1 MTTINSELV
10 RKQFGEVSK
19 TIRYGQSVST
29 KIKKVVNTATYTTNG
44 EYLLVV
50 KDVDNCVITLDGY
63 TTESIKIKV
72 LTKTNIVPKYSLIDD
87 QYEEIEIDN
96 GACVEL
102 EYVEGNWYIISSD
115 GMKLE

>member
-1 MTTINSELV
+1 MNDKKKV
-10 RKQFGEVSK
+10 GEVTK
-19 TIRYGQSVST
+19 TIRYGQSQTT
-29 KIKKVVNTATYTTNG
+29 KIKKIVNTPTYTTNG
-44 EYLLVV
+44 ENLLIV

-72 LTKTNIVPKYSLIDD
+72 LTKTSIIPKHSTIDE

-102 EYVEGNWYIISSD
+102 EYYLGGWYIISSD
-115 GMKLE
+115 GMKQ

>member
-1 MTTINSELV
+1 MD
-10 RKQFGEVSK
+10 EVQKKTVGDVTK
-19 TIRYGQSVST
+19 TIRYGQSPST
-29 KIKKVVNTATYTTNG
+29 KIKKIINVPNYTTNG

-50 KDVDNCVITLDGY
+50 KDVDSCTINLDGY
-63 TTESIKIKV
+63 TTESVKIKV
-72 LTKTNIVPKYSLIDD
+72 LTKTNIIPKYSLIDD
-87 QYEEIEIDN
+87 QYDEIEIDN

>member
-1 MTTINSELV
+1 M
-10 RKQFGEVSK
+10 F
-19 TIRYGQSVST
+19 
-29 KIKKVVNTATYTTNG
+29 
-44 EYLLVV
+44 
-50 KDVDNCVITLDGY
+50 
-63 TTESIKIKV
+63 SILFLK
-72 LTKTNIVPKYSLIDD
+72 VPKYSLIDD

>member
-1 MTTINSELV
+1 METEKKKI
-10 RKQFGEVSK
+10 GEITK
-19 TIRYGQSVST
+19 TIRYGQNPSS
-29 KIKKVVNTATYTTNG
+29 KIKKVINTPTYTTNG

-50 KDVDNCVITLDGY
+50 KDVDNCTITLDGY

-72 LTKTNIVPKYSLIDD
+72 LTKTSIIPKYSLIDD

>member
-1 MTTINSELV
+1 MNDKKKV
-10 RKQFGEVSK
+10 GEITK
-19 TIRYGQSVST
+19 TIRYGGQSPST
-29 KIKKVVNTATYTTNG
+29 KIKKIVNTPTYTTNG

-50 KDVDNCVITLDGY
+50 KDVESCTITLDGY

-72 LTKTNIVPKYSLIDD
+72 LTKTSIVAKHSLIDE
-87 QYEEIEIDN
+87 QYDEIEIDN

-102 EYVEGNWYIISSD
+102 EYVLGGWYIVSSD

>member
-1 MTTINSELV
+1 MEKKKI
-10 RKQFGEVSK
+10 GEVTK
-19 TIRYGQSVST
+19 TLRYGQPIST
-29 KIKKVVNTATYTTNG
+29 KIKKIISTPTYETNG
-44 EYLLVV
+44 EYLIIV
-50 KDVDNCVITLDGY
+50 KDIENCILTLDDY

-72 LTKTNIVPKYSLIDD
+72 LTKTTIKSKSSLIDN

-102 EYVEGNWYIISSD
+102 EYVEDGWYIISSD

>member
-1 MTTINSELV
+1 MIKIATV
-10 RKQFGEVSK
+10 ARKLTMANK
-19 TIRYGQSVST
+19 
-29 KIKKVVNTATYTTNG
+29 
-44 EYLLVV
+44 L
-50 KDVDNCVITLDGY
+50 IT
-63 TTESIKIKV
+63 SIKIKV

-87 QYEEIEIDN
+87 QYEESEIDN